1 MNIKPIKS
9 EADYNAALQEVEN
22 LMSAQKDT
30 PEGDKLDVLVTL
42 IEAYEE
48 KHHPILPPEPVEAI
62 IHQMESQGLSR
73 KDLIPL
79 IGSRARVS
87 EILNKKR
94 SLSITMIRKLQNG
107 LGISAEI
114 LIKPYN

>member
-9 EADYNAALQEVEN
+9 ETDYNAALQEIEN

-30 PEGDKLDVLVTL
+30 PNGDKLDVLVTL

-87 EILNKKR
+87 EILNKK
-94 SLSITMIRKLQNG
+94 STTLDNFI
-107 LGISAEI
+107 I
-114 LIKPYN
+114 LLNWLHNTFFNC